1 MSVIDTQKPTS
12 FQLLPTPFNT
22 PGILTLDD
30 TSGRPLIIP
39 AEGSSR
45 LITCSERSGVSHLDL
60 EKRVPIEAH
69 LAQPLVVQPHLPV
82 PVRDDRFN
90 GLTLPDL
97 CVQVLQRRSR
107 SVIFRVLEEGDE
119 RTRSDE
125 RIGGDLSEEF
135 ASRDLS

>member
-1 MSVIDTQKPTS
+1 
-12 FQLLPTPFNT
+12 
-22 PGILTLDD
+22 
-30 TSGRPLIIP
+30 
-39 AEGSSR
+39 
-45 LITCSERSGVSHLDL
+45 
-60 EKRVPIEAH
+60 
-69 LAQPLVVQPHLPV
+69 
-82 PVRDDRFN
+82 VRDDRFN
-90 GLTLPDL
+90 GLALPDL